1 MSKIR
6 TILGGIA
13 VGLVCAITPRC
24 REMTRLISM
33 DRDVPV
39 SGITALRMRL
49 HYKVC
54 VWCERYRDQVAL
66 ISELSKKFPE
76 SDHGAPGLTEEAR
89 ERITDAVKKEI
100 S

>member
-13 VGLVCAITPRC
+13 VGFVCATTPRC

-33 DRDVPV
+33 DKEVPV
-39 SGITALRMRL
+39 SAITALRRRM

-66 ISELSKKFPE
+66 ISELSKEFPE
-76 SDHGAPGLTEEAR
+76 SDHGAPSLTEEAR
-89 ERITDAVKKEI
+89 ERIADAVKKEI
-100 S
+100 T

>member
-13 VGLVCAITPRC
+13 VGFVCATTPRC

-33 DRDVPV
+33 DRDAPV
-39 SGITALRMRL
+39 NAITALRMRM

-54 VWCERYRDQVAL
+54 LWCERYRDQVAL
-66 ISELSKKFPE
+66 ISELSKEFPE
-76 SDHGAPGLTEEAR
+76 SDHGAPGLTEEAKA
-89 ERITDAVKKEI
+89 RIGDAVRRVN

>member
-1 MSKIR
+1 MSKVR

-13 VGLVCAITPRC
+13 VGFVCATTPRC

-39 SGITALRMRL
+39 SAVTALRMRM

-66 ISELSKKFPE
+66 ISELSKEFPE
-76 SDHGAPGLTEEAR
+76 SDHGAPGLSGEAR
-89 ERITDAVKKEI
+89 ERIGDAVKKEI
-100 S
+100 T

>member
-6 TILGGIA
+6 TILGRIA
-13 VGLVCAITPRC
+13 VGFVCATTPRC
-24 REMTRLISM
+24 SEMTRLISM
-33 DRDVPV
+33 DREVPV
-39 SGITALRMRL
+39 GAITALRMRM

-54 VWCERYRDQVAL
+54 VWCERYRNQVAL
-66 ISELSKKFPE
+66 ISELSKGFPE

-89 ERITDAVKKEI
+89 ERIGDAVKKEI

>member
-6 TILGGIA
+6 TILGRIA
-13 VGLVCAITPRC
+13 VGFVCATTPRC

-33 DRDVPV
+33 DREVPV
-39 SGITALRMRL
+39 GAITALRMRM

-54 VWCERYRDQVAL
+54 VWCERYRNQVAL
-66 ISELSKKFPE
+66 ISELSKEFSE

-89 ERITDAVKKEI
+89 ERIGDAVKKDI

>member
-6 TILGGIA
+6 NILGGIV
-13 VGLVCAITPRC
+13 VGFVCAITPRC

-33 DRDVPV
+33 DQEKPV
-39 SGITALRMRL
+39 HAITALRMKL

-66 ISELSKKFPE
+66 ISELSKEFPE
-76 SDHGAPGLTEEAR
+76 SDHGAPGLTEEAK
-89 ERITDAVKKEI
+89 ERIGDAVKKELT
-100 S
+100 

>member
-6 TILGGIA
+6 TILGGIV
-13 VGLVCAITPRC
+13 VGFVCATTPRC

-33 DRDVPV
+33 ERDAPV
-39 SGITALRMRL
+39 GAITAFRMRM

-66 ISELSKKFPE
+66 ISELSKEFPE
-76 SDHGAPGLTEEAR
+76 ADHGAPSLTEEAR
-89 ERITDAVKKEI
+89 ERIADALKKEI

>member
-13 VGLVCAITPRC
+13 VGFVCATTPRC

-33 DRDVPV
+33 DKEVPV
-39 SGITALRMRL
+39 SAITALRMRM

-66 ISELSKKFPE
+66 ISELSKEFPE

-89 ERITDAVKKEI
+89 ERIADAVKKEI
-100 S
+100 T

>member
-1 MSKIR
+1 MPKIR

-13 VGLVCAITPRC
+13 VGFVCATTPRC

-33 DRDVPV
+33 ERDVPV
-39 SGITALRMRL
+39 GAVTALRMRM

-66 ISELSKKFPE
+66 ISELSKGFPE
-76 SDHGAPGLTEEAR
+76 ADHGAPGLSGEAR
-89 ERITDAVKKEI
+89 SRIADALKKEI
-100 S
+100 T